1 MDRGTV
7 YKPSPPLP
15 SEQPEP
21 YTAGRLK
28 DQQTGFP
35 VPVQHLNL
43 FLSSPSTLL
52 CLGVGFSLIS

>member
-7 YKPSPPLP
+7 YKPSPHLP
-15 SEQPEP
+15 WEQPEP

-35 VPVQHLNL
+35 VPVQHLT
-43 FLSSPSTLL
+43 FFSPLHPPYS
-52 CLGVGFSLIS
+52 VWEWVSL